1 LVLLREIQDYPL
13 KPVEINVAK
22 QLETKFFRGY
32 LKKIEGDFIYADEI
46 LATRPSFKS
55 GGFKSLRSPNT
66 GTIQKID
73 TKKGTVTICYD
84 KKKYQLSSN
93 CFGKVER
100 IIDDKDVIININAVL
115 IEGKIGFGKDTGG
128 VLKVGLQN
136 AESKSVVYENHV
148 NYDDLML
155 LAENSISGLVCNSI
169 SYSCLKKLL
178 NKDIGVVMTGNEDL
192 PFTIVILSGFKK
204 EAMQVIDTDISVFE
218 GKHVMMKPQT
228 QIRAGA
234 IRPSLY
240 VMEKNDY

>member
-46 LATRPSFKS
+46 LATRPSFKGS
-55 GGFKSLRSPNT
+55 GFKSLRSPFT

-84 KKKYQLSSN
+84 KKKYQLTSN
-93 CFGKVER
+93 CYGKVES

-204 EAMQVIDTDISVFE
+204 EAMQAIGTDISVFE
-218 GKHVMMKPQT
+218 GKQVMMKPQT

-240 VMEKNDY
+240 VMEKIN